1 VRRPLTRS
9 ADGIYLLFLLV
20 VTGLT
25 LLPCRLSSAIPP
37 AGTIITSRSVARY
50 EIEGQLFSAFS
61 NEISVSVLPVYGPL
75 VTPDGTVDA
84 PARIVRAFGAQ
95 SARFAFTLRNA
106 GNVPDAFDVRLA
118 YPVPC
123 DFIPSSAAV
132 YLDVN
137 RDSIIEMGESSVSS
151 VGPLAPGE
159 EILLLAEATLP
170 AGLMGGEVAHVDL
183 VAGSQSDPS
192 SRDMNNVVRVVACA
206 EAQVEI
212 LLEAD
217 ETNVLPGDT
226 IGFTLH
232 FANPGERAATLV
244 VLSAPIDRN
253 GMGEGADYVP
263 GSAAS
268 TAGGRLELFDAA
280 SSGWVATSLPVDRI
294 KGVRVLLD
302 SLAAGADE
310 SFSFQVRVRD
320 GRVEG
325 DLHEIATAGY
335 TSGDAL
341 PHQLASND
349 AAVHVGPVSSIAIG
363 PRGNPSAPSGSAED
377 CVVVALDGVSDT
389 YTLWHEILNDG
400 NFSDSVRVALVDSA
414 SMPAAWQIEFV
425 DSTGAP
431 LQGDG
436 GFRAVA
442 GTIPRGRS
450 SIVGLRLRSTGEG
463 FRRFPGRELSF
474 AVEAASIF
482 DPASNDRV
490 DNTLIKAN
498 VPVLSIEQSIR
509 EPAALVGDV
518 LSFIATVENVTG
530 ETVLDSVAVIENLCP
545 GLGYAGGS
553 SEPRISGNTL
563 SWDIGRLAPGEKREI
578 VFRARVKAG
587 QETGRLAS
595 SAWARGV
602 TDAGERVADGPA
614 QAAVLIVEGIFTRR
628 GIISGAVFADADS
641 NGVRDGGEL
650 GVPGVSVFIEDG
662 TYAVTDSFGLYSI
675 PGVVEGRH
683 VVRID
688 PASLP
693 DSLAAGNVG
702 YFGLGEAHD
711 ALIDLAPSGHRRV
724 DFALKRS
731 SGAGGRT
738 MQNESAHAGYAAG
751 LPAEFPPVRSAGTPS
766 DSGTAAAAAAKQP
779 RQSYGAITVPST
791 HFGAGLDVVE
801 GIPLSRVAALSLW
814 VRDHPGWRL
823 IIEGHTDS
831 IPVSSASYPSNLE
844 LSIARA
850 RSVYQVLR
858 MNGIPED
865 RMDYTG
871 FGSRVPVAPNATE
884 EGRALNR
891 RVEVRAVPPEEYVA
905 GDPGLPEILSRS
917 EIEAY
922 SFADSTG
929 ICADIVKPEEGAI
942 FFSRGE
948 IDIELVSPLG
958 SETEL
963 YVNDVPVE
971 KERIGL
977 KKIDVANNRF
987 GSIFYGVKL
996 EEGKNDILVV
1006 CREYGGKR
1014 NACVRHVYLA
1024 GRPTA
1029 IVPEREVVAVPADGQ
1044 TAGEIVFLVS
1054 DRQGLPVRNGIFVT
1068 VGGPDDLIGRLDAN
1082 PQQQGVQVATAG
1094 GRIGIPLPP
1103 LRESRTERLT
1113 ASLEGV
1119 SASCRVVYETP
1130 PRSWFLFGYG
1140 EGELGYSG
1148 LSGTGSTHRLIE
1160 RQHDGAFAEGKL
1172 SFYGQGEIAR
1182 GHLFTCAVDTR
1193 PSRDDMLFRRIEPE
1207 KYYPIYGDASEL
1219 RFNAASRSGTFL
1231 RLDHRR
1237 YNAML
1242 GDFRTDLGS
1251 AEFTSYRRSFNGVA
1265 GEARFAQGSVR
1276 GFITRTDQVTYQEE
1290 IRAEGTSGFYFLKHY
1305 PLVENSEKIRIEV
1318 RDRYR
1323 PERIVRVDYRQINRD
1338 YDINYV
1344 DGSILF
1350 KEPVPVFDENLNP
1363 VTIVVSYECRGSA
1376 GRNYIYGVR
1385 SAASVADSLL
1395 FGVTAVLEEEGVENY
1410 SLLGFDLSG
1419 QVYRDVRV
1427 DGEYAHS
1434 EKFLLGGGD
1443 AFRMLLKGGA
1453 ASPVRWSAYYRD
1465 IDDNFFNSSFSG
1477 GKTELGSR
1485 KFGGDL
1491 SWKLGRAFGVSAKG
1505 YRHSFRERDETKN
1518 YVDLVWHYTSAPLE
1532 GSTGLAAAGHSDTR
1546 AGEQS
1551 SILMLAG
1558 LALRGSKTLGE
1569 IQWDQILSGEDVD
1582 EYPNRLQAKLS
1593 QRLWRGIAAT
1603 FKHEYRTGSR
1613 TGTRHLTQLGL
1624 ESNLTEGMQVYSRYQ
1639 LEGAMSGE
1647 RGQATVGIKNRFVL
1661 ADDLTATVAAEKLAT
1676 VSGARTE
1683 DYFSLATGA
1692 LYTPKEADYRL
1703 KGDYE
1708 IRLEPDRNKH
1718 LADLAAVKRLS
1729 ERWSVLAKGDL
1740 WFSDEKREA
1749 NHIKGSST
1757 IGFSLRP
1764 RSAEKVTILTLVR
1777 SRYERNSPAHPG
1789 AVDKEIL
1796 SSIEANCALS
1806 PAWEL
1811 EGKIAARRVSNSF
1824 RGFSANASAFMYQA
1838 QVIRIIA
1845 EKWDIAFKARV
1856 VNQRETATT
1865 SYGGGLELGRL
1876 AARNLWIGA
1885 GYDFGGHEDG
1895 DSSVNDFMRR
1905 GFHVGLRLK
1914 FDEKIMRYFYGG
1926 GEDGE

>member
-1 VRRPLTRS
+1 
-9 ADGIYLLFLLV
+9 
-20 VTGLT
+20 
-25 LLPCRLSSAIPP
+25 
-37 AGTIITSRSVARY
+37 
-50 EIEGQLFSAFS
+50 
-61 NEISVSVLPVYGPL
+61 
-75 VTPDGTVDA
+75 
-84 PARIVRAFGAQ
+84 
-95 SARFAFTLRNA
+95 
-106 GNVPDAFDVRLA
+106 
-118 YPVPC
+118 
-123 DFIPSSAAV
+123 
-132 YLDVN
+132 
-137 RDSIIEMGESSVSS
+137 
-151 VGPLAPGE
+151 
-159 EILLLAEATLP
+159 
-170 AGLMGGEVAHVDL
+170 
-183 VAGSQSDPS
+183 
-192 SRDMNNVVRVVACA
+192 
-206 EAQVEI
+206 
-212 LLEAD
+212 
-217 ETNVLPGDT
+217 
-226 IGFTLH
+226 
-232 FANPGERAATLV
+232 
-244 VLSAPIDRN
+244 
-253 GMGEGADYVP
+253 
-263 GSAAS
+263 
-268 TAGGRLELFDAA
+268 
-280 SSGWVATSLPVDRI
+280 
-294 KGVRVLLD
+294 
-302 SLAAGADE
+302 
-310 SFSFQVRVRD
+310 
-320 GRVEG
+320 
-325 DLHEIATAGY
+325 
-335 TSGDAL
+335 
-341 PHQLASND
+341 
-349 AAVHVGPVSSIAIG
+349 
-363 PRGNPSAPSGSAED
+363 
-377 CVVVALDGVSDT
+377 
-389 YTLWHEILNDG
+389 
-400 NFSDSVRVALVDSA
+400 
-414 SMPAAWQIEFV
+414 
-425 DSTGAP
+425 
-431 LQGDG
+431 
-436 GFRAVA
+436 
-442 GTIPRGRS
+442 
-450 SIVGLRLRSTGEG
+450 
-463 FRRFPGRELSF
+463 
-474 AVEAASIF
+474 
-482 DPASNDRV
+482 
-490 DNTLIKAN
+490 
-498 VPVLSIEQSIR
+498 
-509 EPAALVGDV
+509 
-518 LSFIATVENVTG
+518 
-530 ETVLDSVAVIENLCP
+530 
-545 GLGYAGGS
+545 
-553 SEPRISGNTL
+553 
-563 SWDIGRLAPGEKREI
+563 
-578 VFRARVKAG
+578 
-587 QETGRLAS
+587 
-595 SAWARGV
+595 
-602 TDAGERVADGPA
+602 
-614 QAAVLIVEGIFTRR
+614 
-628 GIISGAVFADADS
+628 
-641 NGVRDGGEL
+641 
-650 GVPGVSVFIEDG
+650 
-662 TYAVTDSFGLYSI
+662 
-675 PGVVEGRH
+675 
-683 VVRID
+683 
-688 PASLP
+688 
-693 DSLAAGNVG
+693 
-702 YFGLGEAHD
+702 
-711 ALIDLAPSGHRRV
+711 
-724 DFALKRS
+724 
-731 SGAGGRT
+731 
-738 MQNESAHAGYAAG
+738 
-751 LPAEFPPVRSAGTPS
+751 
-766 DSGTAAAAAAKQP
+766 
-779 RQSYGAITVPST
+779 
-791 HFGAGLDVVE
+791 
-801 GIPLSRVAALSLW
+801 
-814 VRDHPGWRL
+814 
-823 IIEGHTDS
+823 
-831 IPVSSASYPSNLE
+831 
-844 LSIARA
+844 
-850 RSVYQVLR
+850 
-858 MNGIPED
+858 
-865 RMDYTG
+865 
-871 FGSRVPVAPNATE
+871 
-884 EGRALNR
+884 
-891 RVEVRAVPPEEYVA
+891 
-905 GDPGLPEILSRS
+905 
-917 EIEAY
+917 
-922 SFADSTG
+922 
-929 ICADIVKPEEGAI
+929 
-942 FFSRGE
+942 
-948 IDIELVSPLG
+948 
-958 SETEL
+958 
-963 YVNDVPVE
+963 
-971 KERIGL
+971 
-977 KKIDVANNRF
+977 
-987 GSIFYGVKL
+987 
-996 EEGKNDILVV
+996 
-1006 CREYGGKR
+1006 
-1014 NACVRHVYLA
+1014 VYLA